1 MYIIGIGLPRTGTKS
16 LAKLLRNLGFS
27 GKNFCVIHGNRE
39 NDCVEIEE
47 KKFLVDNS
55 AFRNFRQ
62 KLINSNQHTK
72 FILTTRDKKS
82 WKQSINSMKARKLKI
97 PDDLPDINVYYKEVT
112 EFFKLNNSIN
122 RLLVIDLNNINMEKI
137 YSFLEIKNQI
147 KTEYPRELI

>member
-1 MYIIGIGLPRTGTKS
+1 MK
-16 LAKLLRNLGFS
+16 
-27 GKNFCVIHGNRE
+27 GK
-39 NDCVEIEE
+39 
-47 KKFLVDNS
+47 
-55 AFRNFRQ
+55 
-62 KLINSNQHTK
+62 
-72 FILTTRDKKS
+72 
-82 WKQSINSMKARKLKI
+82 KLKI